1 MIIFLPNSGRKCGSV
16 LDACGLCTEEKGW
29 RKVSPGMF
37 YTSLSPSH
45 VPGARRTVPREQE
58 GKVKRFVDV
67 AFRRPPLAA
76 TARTCQAIA
85 IKIVRLVRK
94 VIT

>member
-1 MIIFLPNSGRKCGSV
+1 M
-16 LDACGLCTEEKGW
+16 DACGLCTEEKGW
-29 RKVSPGMF
+29 GKVSPGIF

-58 GKVKRFVDV
+58 GKVKCFVDV
-67 AFRRPPLAA
+67 AFRRPPLAV
-76 TARTCQAIA
+76 TAHMCRAIA
-85 IKIVRLVRK
+85 IKIIRLVRK